1 MFSNL
6 NTEQIVYVLVSMI
19 IAMSFHEAIHAFV
32 GHVLGDATAKEEGR
46 LTLNPLKHIDIM
58 TTIVLPVIL
67 IIAGMPPI
75 FAAKPVPFNPY
86 RVRYGDYGAAIIAIS
101 GPFSNLL
108 LAILASVVY
117 NFTNISSASLVD
129 FIFIFTAINVSLFVF
144 NLIPFPPLDG
154 SRLVYAFAPESV
166 RSIMNNIEAMGFMP
180 LLLILLVLFQFI
192 GDVVIRL
199 DNQILLFLLGR

>member
-19 IAMSFHEAIHAFV
+19 IAMSFHEAVHAFI
-32 GHVLGDATAKEEGR
+32 GHVLGDTTAKEEGR

-86 RVRYGDYGAAIIAIS
+86 RVRYGDYGAATIAIS
-101 GPFSNLL
+101 GPLSNLF

-199 DNQILLFLLGR
+199 DNQILLFLLGS